1 MYNRKRGTALVDT
14 EKGILVVSGRHKVF
28 MLPGGG
34 ADRGESRRKAAMRE
48 LKEETGM
55 NSIDAEFLFEH
66 VGESHKSHQGGM
78 FQDHHKVFLIKA
90 NGTPKPHHE
99 VKYVE
104 YYKEGSNIRITRQTA
119 EIINKYNKIKKQNKH
134 EQRLKSDDIKQESEA
149 ENKKPFWKFW

>member
-1 MYNRKRGTALVDT
+1 MYKRKRGTALVDT
-14 EKGILVVSGRHKVF
+14 ENGILIVSGRHKVF
-28 MLPGGG
+28 ILPGGG
-34 ADRGESRRKAAMRE
+34 TDRGESRRKAAIRE

-55 NSIDAEFLFEH
+55 NCIDAEFLFEY
-66 VGESHKSHQGGM
+66 VGYSNKSHQGGM

-104 YYKEGSNIRITRQTA
+104 YYKEGSNIRITKQTA
-119 EIINKYNKIKKQNKH
+119 EIIKKYNKIKK
-134 EQRLKSDDIKQESEA
+134 EP